1 MQILR
6 RTGGAQKQS
15 FKIFLD
21 FQVVQK
27 DIEVNVRCFLPSRNV
42 QPLIRR
48 DETFIWNIPFTQWW
62 MSKRDSD
69 KIGRSGL
76 RSIFPDKETTYFSLL
91 YLLHISCIVGKI
103 IGLLHILLGFPS
115 GSAGKESACN
125 AGELGSIPEEGNG
138 YPLQYSGLENSMD
151 CIVHGVAKSQTRL
164 NDFHFHIYYY

>member
-48 DETFIWNIPFTQWW
+48 DETFI
-62 MSKRDSD
+62 
-69 KIGRSGL
+69 
-76 RSIFPDKETTYFSLL
+76 
-91 YLLHISCIVGKI
+91 
-103 IGLLHILLGFPS
+103 
-115 GSAGKESACN
+115 
-125 AGELGSIPEEGNG
+125 
-138 YPLQYSGLENSMD
+138 
-151 CIVHGVAKSQTRL
+151 
-164 NDFHFHIYYY
+164 